1 MSKINMLYY
10 SKRDER
16 EENMMKKYIV
26 LVGGAIVLLMSA
38 IPVSAIEPDVKEF
51 SSMAQM
57 WDLYPP
63 EDLGPRIDPVRLQDG
78 ETFRE

>member
-1 MSKINMLYY
+1 MLYY

-26 LVGGAIVLLMSA
+26 LVGGAIVLLMST
-38 IPVSAIEPDVKEF
+38 IPVSAVEPDVKEF

-57 WDLYPP
+57 WDL
-63 EDLGPRIDPVRLQDG
+63 GRGMRN
-78 ETFRE
+78 